1 MGVLVAM
8 SGGVDSSVAAFL
20 MSEKYKNDCVGATML
35 LFLNETLNIPAYNK
49 YPCCSRE
56 NIIDAKKICDTLGI
70 KHEILNFMADF
81 EEHVIKNFID
91 TYENGGTPNPCI
103 ACNKF
108 LKFGLMLEHSEKLG
122 LGNVATGHYAKIE
135 RDNSGRYLL
144 RKAKD
149 LHRDQSYVLYM
160 LTQKIL
166 SRVEFPLGDMT
177 KPEVRELAASL
188 NFSNSQKHD
197 SQDICFIPDGN
208 YASFI
213 ENYTGKKY
221 PEGNFVDPNGKILGT
236 HKGIIHYT
244 AGQRRGLGVSA
255 ATRLYVSEI
264 DAVNNKIIL
273 VPEDDS
279 NLYFKYITV
288 EKANL
293 IALDKIENYLKARVK
308 IRYHQN
314 EIPAKIFQTGESSFL
329 IEFDTPQIA
338 PAKGQSAV
346 IYDDDYVIG
355 GGIISQ
361 AKN

>member
-1 MGVLVAM
+1 M
-8 SGGVDSSVAAFL
+8 
-20 MSEKYKNDCVGATML
+20 
-35 LFLNETLNIPAYNK
+35 
-49 YPCCSRE
+49 
-56 NIIDAKKICDTLGI
+56 
-70 KHEILNFMADF
+70 
-81 EEHVIKNFID
+81 
-91 TYENGGTPNPCI
+91 
-103 ACNKF
+103 
-108 LKFGLMLEHSEKLG
+108 
-122 LGNVATGHYAKIE
+122 
-135 RDNSGRYLL
+135 
-144 RKAKD
+144 
-149 LHRDQSYVLYM
+149 
-160 LTQKIL
+160 
-166 SRVEFPLGDMT
+166 
-177 KPEVRELAASL
+177 
-188 NFSNSQKHD
+188 
-197 SQDICFIPDGN
+197 
-208 YASFI
+208 
-213 ENYTGKKY
+213 
-221 PEGNFVDPNGKILGT
+221 
-236 HKGIIHYT
+236 
-244 AGQRRGLGVSA
+244 GVSA